1 MLFRGLQGFSPA
13 LRWLSRLV
21 WPHKG
26 SGVDLESSVLPSH
39 NTWSSRETDSNDSL
53 ALYLYSRRALT
64 AESAKPEHV
73 RMWLT
78 LNCFDTR
85 LNCEHTQN
93 KQMPFPDPS
102 HFINSIPP
110 KATLTSDDQYCL
122 VWLNEKIKSKYVW
135 MFLSYDVPQIAVA
148 VWMAFGYCSAF

>member
-26 SGVDLESSVLPSH
+26 SGVDLESSVLPSY

-53 ALYLYSRRALT
+53 ALYLSSRRALT

-78 LNCFDTR
+78 LNCFDIR
-85 LNCEHTQN
+85 LHCEHTPN

-110 KATLTSDDQYCL
+110 KATLTSISYQKVKICMNVLIIWCSSDSCSCVDGF
-122 VWLNEKIKSKYVW
+122 WLLFSLLGN
-135 MFLSYDVPQIAVA
+135 
-148 VWMAFGYCSAF
+148 G